1 MKNLP
6 IQIINIINLCLS
18 PTASLYDHC
27 NLTTE
32 EKELILIE
40 PVQKHQQALF
50 QKG

>member
-18 PTASLYDHC
+18 STAPLYDYKHC

-40 PVQKHQQALF
+40 PVQKHQ
-50 QKG
+50 KG